1 MTPPTVLLDLSFLAA
16 LVDPTHEHAADAR
29 ERYPELVDHYRDHE
43 IRLRARHD
51 HLAEVCAAAGGDLR
65 RTLLAPVE
73 RISVARQ
80 FRRQAARLELPFPVD
95 PDVAITL
102 VVMRR
107 ETIDRIA
114 TYDPTFERIEL
125 RPLI

>member
-1 MTPPTVLLDLSFLAA
+1 MTPPTVLLDRSFLIA
-16 LVDPTHEHAADAR
+16 LADAGH
-29 ERYPELVDHYRDHE
+29 ERATEAGQRYTELVTRYRDHE

-51 HLAEVCAAAGGDLR
+51 HLDEIDPEVR

-80 FRRQAARLELPFPVD
+80 FRRQAARLELPFEVD
-95 PDVAITL
+95 PDVAVTL

-114 TYDPTFERIEL
+114 TFDETFDLIWL
-125 RPLI
+125 QPLA

>member
-1 MTPPTVLLDLSFLAA
+1 MTPPTVLLDASFLAA
-16 LVDPTHEHAADAR
+16 LADEGDQHHARAVEIYTD
-29 ERYPELVDHYRDHE
+29 LVGRYRDHE

-51 HLAEVCAAAGGDLR
+51 HLGAIDAEVR
-65 RTLLAPVE
+65 RTVLAPVE

-80 FRRQAARLELPFPVD
+80 FRRQAGRLELPFEAD
-95 PDVAITL
+95 PDVAVTL

-114 TYDPTFERIEL
+114 TFDPVFEL
-125 RPLI
+125 VQVQSLV

>member
-1 MTPPTVLLDLSFLAA
+1 MTPPTVLLDRSFLAA
-16 LVDPTHEHAADAR
+16 LVDASHQRTGEAVQ
-29 ERYPELVDHYRDHE
+29 RYAELVTRYRDHE

-51 HLAEVCAAAGGDLR
+51 HLAEIDPEVR

-73 RISVARQ
+73 RISVALQ
-80 FRRQAARLELPFPVD
+80 FRRQAARLELPFEVD
-95 PDVAITL
+95 PDVAVTL

-114 TYDPTFERIEL
+114 TFDETFDLIWL
-125 RPLI
+125 QPLA

>member
-1 MTPPTVLLDLSFLAA
+1 MTPPTVLLDRSFLAA
-16 LVDPTHEHAADAR
+16 LVDPSHQRTGEAVQ
-29 ERYPELVDHYRDHE
+29 RYTDLVTRYRDHE

-51 HLAEVCAAAGGDLR
+51 HLAEIDPEVR

-80 FRRQAARLELPFPVD
+80 FRRQADRLELPFEVD
-95 PDVAITL
+95 PDVAVTL

-114 TYDPTFERIEL
+114 TFDETFDLIWL
-125 RPLI
+125 QPLA

>member
-1 MTPPTVLLDLSFLAA
+1 MTPPTVLLDRSFLTA
-16 LVDPTHEHAADAR
+16 LVDPTNERSIEAA
-29 ERYPELVDHYRDHE
+29 ERYAHLVGRYRDHE

-51 HLAEVCAAAGGDLR
+51 HLAEFDDEVR

-80 FRRQAARLELPFPVD
+80 FLRQAARLDLPFAVD
-95 PDVAITL
+95 PDVAVTL

-107 ETIDRIA
+107 ESIDRIA
-114 TYDPTFERIEL
+114 TFDDTFEQIAL
-125 RPLI
+125 RPLV

>member
-16 LVDPTHEHAADAR
+16 LVDATHERSAEAS
-29 ERYPELVDHYRDHE
+29 ERYAHLVDRYRDHE

-51 HLAEVCAAAGGDLR
+51 HLAEMDDEVR

-80 FRRQAARLELPFPVD
+80 FRRQAARLELPFEVD
-95 PDVAITL
+95 PDVAVTL

-107 ETIDRIA
+107 ESIDRIA
-114 TYDPTFERIEL
+114 TFDDTFEQIAL
-125 RPLI
+125 RPLV

>member
-1 MTPPTVLLDLSFLAA
+1 MTPPTVLLDRSFLAA
-16 LVDPTHEHAADAR
+16 LVDASHERTAEAGQ
-29 ERYPELVDHYRDHE
+29 RYTELVARYRDHE

-51 HLAEVCAAAGGDLR
+51 HLAEIDPEVR

-80 FRRQAARLELPFPVD
+80 FRRQAASLELPFDVD
-95 PDVAITL
+95 PDVTVTL

-114 TYDPTFERIEL
+114 TFDETFDLIWL
-125 RPLI
+125 QPLA

>member
-1 MTPPTVLLDLSFLAA
+1 MTPPTVLLDRSFLAA
-16 LVDPTHEHAADAR
+16 LVDADHERATEAGQ
-29 ERYPELVDHYRDHE
+29 RYTELVARYCDHE

-51 HLAEVCAAAGGDLR
+51 HLAEIDPEVR

-80 FRRQAARLELPFPVD
+80 FRRQAAQLELPFEVD
-95 PDVAITL
+95 PDVAVTL

-114 TYDPTFERIEL
+114 TFDETFDLIWL
-125 RPLI
+125 RPLA

>member
-1 MTPPTVLLDLSFLAA
+1 MTPPTVLLDRSFLTA
-16 LVDPTHEHAADAR
+16 LVDATHERAAEAS
-29 ERYPELVDHYRDHE
+29 ERYAHLVTRYRDHE

-51 HLAEVCAAAGGDLR
+51 HLDALDVLDAEVR

-80 FRRQAARLELPFPVD
+80 FRRQAARLELPFEVD
-95 PDVAITL
+95 PDVAVTL

-107 ETIDRIA
+107 ESIDRIA
-114 TYDPTFERIEL
+114 TFDDAFEQIAL
-125 RPLI
+125 RPVV

>member
-1 MTPPTVLLDLSFLAA
+1 MTPPTVLLDRSFLAA
-16 LVDPTHEHAADAR
+16 LVDESHERAAEAGQ
-29 ERYPELVDHYRDHE
+29 RYTDLVTRYRDHE

-51 HLAEVCAAAGGDLR
+51 HLAEIDPEVR

-80 FRRQAARLELPFPVD
+80 FRRQADRLELPFEVD
-95 PDVAITL
+95 PDVAVTL

-114 TYDPTFERIEL
+114 TFDDTFDLIWL
-125 RPLI
+125 QPLA

>member
-1 MTPPTVLLDLSFLAA
+1 MTPPTVLLDRSFLAA
-16 LVDPTHEHAADAR
+16 LVDPAHEHAAEAT
-29 ERYPELVDHYRDHE
+29 ERYAELVGRYWDHE

-51 HLAEVCAAAGGDLR
+51 HLGEVSPELR

-80 FRRQAARLELPFPVD
+80 FRRQAARLDLPFEVD
-95 PDVAITL
+95 PDVAVTL

-114 TYDPTFERIEL
+114 TFDETFERIWL
-125 RPLI
+125 RALV